1 MAEQRNEGAAFGY
14 RPTGDAPEEV
24 SERIEYRYPGRRVF
38 VTGGAR
44 GIGRSIVEAFC
55 HAGARVAFCD
65 SDAEAGAATVAAT
78 GARFARVDVCDEGA
92 LEACIARLFEEW
104 GDLDVIIN
112 NVGISRFSPLTET
125 SVAEFDRILA
135 TNLRPVFITSRALAR
150 HRTAHPRANPYG
162 RIINISSTR
171 YLMSEPGSEG
181 YAASKGGIRS
191 LTHALAL
198 SLAPLRVTVN
208 SIAPGWIE
216 HADYAGLRPEDHAQH
231 PSGRVGRPEDI
242 ARVCLFLCAAEND
255 FIDGENITV
264 DGGMTR
270 KMIYVE

>member
-1 MAEQRNEGAAFGY
+1 MAERKCALVTGSVTGMGRAMILRLARDGFDTVINYHRQERAEGARQLIREVQAMGTGAIAVQADVSQSTDCDRLVQEATDAFG
-14 RPTGDAPEEV
+14 
-24 SERIEYRYPGRRVF
+24 RIDVLVNNAGIRRDGLLLWMPHEDWYGVLRTHLDGF
-38 VTGGAR
+38 FHVTQ
-44 GIGRSIVEAFC
+44 
-55 HAGARVAFCD
+55 
-65 SDAEAGAATVAAT
+65 
-78 GARFARVDVCDEGA
+78 
-92 LEACIARLFEEW
+92 
-104 GDLDVIIN
+104 
-112 NVGISRFSPLTET
+112 PLLKGML
-125 SVAEFDRILA
+125 VRK
-135 TNLRPVFITSRALAR
+135 
-150 HRTAHPRANPYG
+150 YG
-162 RIINISSTR
+162 RIINIASTR

-198 SLAPLRVTVN
+198 SLAPLHVTVN

-216 HADYAGLRPEDHAQH
+216 HANYEGLRPEDHAQH

-242 ARVCLFLCAAEND
+242 ARLCLFLCAEAND